1 MKKNRTKS
9 KKKHPPVKQ
18 RHVSVQLSLPLLAE
32 TGSVREG
39 FFALC
44 VRAGMAVLQEMME
57 QDRARIC
64 GAPWS
69 RDPGREA
76 VRTGSAAAEVTL
88 GGRRVPIRR
97 PRAGDRQGEEVTLA
111 SYAWAAARDP
121 LEGQTWDAVVSG
133 VSTRNYARSLES
145 LPQGVEERATSKSAV
160 SRRFVALSQKRL
172 RECLGR
178 SLEEIEFRVVMI
190 DGIVFRDHAVLVALG
205 IDSGGNKHV
214 LGLREGT
221 TENSGVA
228 RALLSDLIRRGLS
241 TERRLLFVIDGAG
254 ALRKAIRESFGSVPL
269 VQRCQV
275 HKIRNV
281 LDHLPE
287 EYYASVRK
295 AMREAYGTASV
306 KLARKQLLRLAD
318 SLRDAHPGAA
328 ASLEEG
334 LDETLTL
341 QELGFS
347 EGALWAT
354 LRSTNPIESLNGGIA
369 KFTRNVK
376 RWRGGSMILRWVG
389 SAVLEAETRFR
400 RVRGHRQMKDLI
412 RALDAE
418 TVTRQSRAAKRTA

>member
-1 MKKNRTKS
+1 M
-9 KKKHPPVKQ
+9 
-18 RHVSVQLSLPLLAE
+18 
-32 TGSVREG
+32 VR
-39 FFALC
+39 
-44 VRAGMAVLQEMME
+44 
-57 QDRARIC
+57 
-64 GAPWS
+64 
-69 RDPGREA
+69 
-76 VRTGSAAAEVTL
+76 
-88 GGRRVPIRR
+88 
-97 PRAGDRQGEEVTLA
+97 
-111 SYAWAAARDP
+111 
-121 LEGQTWDAVVSG
+121 GQTWDAIVSG
-133 VSTRNYARSLES
+133 VSARNYARSLES

-190 DGIVFRDHAVLVALG
+190 DELVFRDHAVLAALG

-254 ALRKAIRESFGSVPL
+254 ALRKAIRESFGSVAL

-281 LDHLPE
+281 LEHLPE
-287 EYYASVRK
+287 EYHASVRK
-295 AMREAYGTASV
+295 AVREAYGTASV

-318 SLRDAHPGAA
+318 SLRDAYPGAA

-354 LRSTNPIESLNGGIA
+354 LRSTNPIENLNGGIA

-400 RVRGHRQMKDLI
+400 RIRGYRQMKDLI

-418 TVTRQSRAAKRTA
+418 TATRQSRTARRTA